1 MPELNKYMSP
11 VFNLVKEQYNKAVAK
26 DDYDYTPE
34 IQAKLFKKVEFFINE
49 MVAER
54 EFLQDQK
61 ERIAVAAVGSY
72 FLARKLPML
81 TEVDGHANSLLVYVS
96 ALSDQKLLTFL
107 IETCKDKFPSSTL
120 GEWINRSGRY
130 HSPITIAASYGEVD
144 TLGYLVANKAGV
156 NKRNKRGQSA
166 IMCAASMGRLD
177 SISFLEEAGGHLD
190 TPDLTGKNALLY
202 AVRGGHEKVVRYLLN
217 QGIDADSLDNVG
229 QSALLHA
236 AACGHLEICQTL
248 VSWGANLAVVS
259 TAGAKILD
267 AAKQSNKPEIVEY
280 LQSELEKH
288 DLVKPKKS
296 KKSKKSKKA
305 KTKTTGSSSFPFFKR
320 KGRAE
325 AMSFHGVGVEGG
337 GGDHSRAFEKL
348 DEPGVL

>member
-1 MPELNKYMSP
+1 MPELNRYLSP
-11 VFNLVKEQYNKAVAK
+11 VFNFVKEQYRKSDAK

-34 IQAKLFKKVEFFINE
+34 IQAELFKKVEFFINE
-49 MVAER
+49 IVAER
-54 EFLQDQK
+54 EFLQGQK
-61 ERIAVAAVGSY
+61 ERIAAAAVGSY
-72 FLARKLPML
+72 LLARKLPML
-81 TEVDGHANSLLVYVS
+81 TEVDGQANSLLVYVS

-130 HSPITIAASYGEVD
+130 HSPITIAASYGDVD
-144 TLGYLVANKAGV
+144 ALGYLVANKAGV

-177 SISFLEEAGGHLD
+177 SIKFLEEAGGHLD

-202 AVRGGHEKVVRYLLN
+202 AVRGGHEKVVVYLLN
-217 QGIDADSLDNVG
+217 QGIDVESLDTAG

-248 VSWGANLAVVS
+248 VSWGANLEIISS
-259 TAGAKILD
+259 TSASLLD
-267 AAKQSNKPEIVEY
+267 AAKQSKKPDIVEY

-288 DLVKPKKS
+288 DLVKP

-320 KGRAE
+320 KGSAE